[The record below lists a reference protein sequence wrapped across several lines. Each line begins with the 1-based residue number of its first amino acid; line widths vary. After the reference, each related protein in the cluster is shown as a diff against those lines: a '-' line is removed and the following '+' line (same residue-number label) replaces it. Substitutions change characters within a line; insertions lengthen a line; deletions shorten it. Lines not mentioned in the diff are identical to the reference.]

1 MTTIRKNNNNKL
13 LAENFWQII
22 ELQFIKVILSVRPRL
37 SQYNL
42 CTSYGIS
49 FIFENQTCL
58 ILALATAYGKVKCHL
73 FLLHWR
79 SSRLILCFAT
89 QKCLLHQK
97 SLMQQKSLN
106 LIPLSF
112 ATLHFLRFGHSWYI
126 NPFLAFCLVYYE
138 SPIVV

>member
-49 FIFENQTCL
+49 FIFESQTCL

-79 SSRLILCFAT
+79 SSRLILCFGT
-89 QKCLLHQK
+89 QKC
-97 SLMQQKSLN
+97 LN